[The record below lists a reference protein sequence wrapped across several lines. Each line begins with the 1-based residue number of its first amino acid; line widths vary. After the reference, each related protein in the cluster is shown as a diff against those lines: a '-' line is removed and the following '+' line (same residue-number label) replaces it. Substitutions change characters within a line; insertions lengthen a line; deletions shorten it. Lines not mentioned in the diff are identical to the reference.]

1 MQAIEEQL
9 HATTS
14 TKAVYLSALANKARE
29 ATKLMTISGPAAEL
43 AGAGSAAIPMDGPLS
58 SPASP
63 SALEHAAASHCKP
76 SNIPG
81 AKQVPADA
89 LSQMFKTAAD
99 KAATASKC
107 GPESELAATHAVSVL
122 NEMATLSVTRDLL
135 ASTGLGK
142 KVRSLVRGGHPLVA
156 SAARSVA
163 EAWRQMVL

>member
-1 MQAIEEQL
+1 MQAMEEQL

-43 AGAGSAAIPMDGPLS
+43 AGAGGPMDGPLS
-58 SPASP
+58 SPALP
-63 SALEHAAASHCKP
+63 SALEDAAASHCNP
-76 SNIPG
+76 SNILG
-81 AKQVPADA
+81 AKQVPADD

-99 KAATASKC
+99 KAATAAKC
-107 GPESELAATHAVSVL
+107 GPESELAATYAASVL
-122 NEMATLSVTRDLL
+122 NEMATLCVTRDLL

-156 SAARSVA
+156 SAARSVV